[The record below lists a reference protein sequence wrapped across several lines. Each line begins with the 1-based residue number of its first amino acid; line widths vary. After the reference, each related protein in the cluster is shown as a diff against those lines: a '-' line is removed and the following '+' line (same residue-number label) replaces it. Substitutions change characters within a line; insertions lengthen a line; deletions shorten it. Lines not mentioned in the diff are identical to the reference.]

1 MAEMNRDLAAG
12 NKPEY
17 LAAHDALVNQVQSSQ
32 PSEEHLYDLAELF
45 KMFGDST
52 RIKILFALIES
63 ELCVGDLAQILNL
76 TQSSVSHQLRLL
88 KDAKLVRFRREGKIV
103 FYSLADEHV
112 RTILH
117 MGMEHVEE

>member
-1 MAEMNRDLAAG
+1 MESVKEMGNDAE
-12 NKPEY
+12 NKEY
-17 LAAHDALVNQVQSSQ
+17 LAAHQDLVEKVQAMQ
-32 PSEEHLYDLAELF
+32 PTEEHLYDLAELF

-52 RIKILFALIES
+52 RVKILFALIES
-63 ELCVGDLAQILNL
+63 ELCVGDLAQILHL
-76 TQSSVSHQLRLL
+76 TQSSVSHQLRIL

-117 MGMEHVEE
+117 MGMDHIEE